1 VHEDGSERTA
11 AAQGLPPRR
20 RPPRFGAWYLPP
32 AKWQVEHRAGKSDE
46 TNGGS
51 EGLDPAAT
59 FDTRIP
65 TISGLYSSTLYREYV
80 RKLGHKLPHYLQERR
95 DQRERVRRK

>member
-1 VHEDGSERTA
+1 MA
-11 AAQGLPPRR
+11 
-20 RPPRFGAWYLPP
+20 
-32 AKWQVEHRAGKSDE
+32 HRAGKSDE